1 MLFQATPPPDEA
13 ARRAEEQALLKQD
26 LMEVSAQL
34 NTEITQESF
43 LTDFAESEKESQQ
56 LEAQLNSPV
65 APNKQVP
72 AESCY
77 IGSWLGNNFLDGYT
91 EKDFPKIQKKVS
103 PGRYNNQSRY
113 TRKTI
118 YAKHHLQNGR

>member
-77 IGSWLGNNFLDGYT
+77 IWILAGKQFFRWIHRKRLPRIT
-91 EKDFPKIQKKVS
+91 KK
-103 PGRYNNQSRY
+103 GFSR
-113 TRKTI
+113 
-118 YAKHHLQNGR
+118 AV